1 MKIEARGEHPAQHGV
16 GLSGKDGR
24 IDDESG
30 PIDNDRDLRV
40 QVPQVV
46 GVGGRRRG
54 RETP

>member
-1 MKIEARGEHPAQHGV
+1 MKIEAGGEHPAQHGV